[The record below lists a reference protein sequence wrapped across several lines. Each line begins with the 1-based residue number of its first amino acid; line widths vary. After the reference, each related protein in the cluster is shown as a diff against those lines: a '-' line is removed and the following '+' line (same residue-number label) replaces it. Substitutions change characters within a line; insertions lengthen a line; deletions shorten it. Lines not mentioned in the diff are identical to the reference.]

1 MENFL
6 LFGLLICGVTLLLL
20 LSAILWAGMRSR
32 MWPQVLGKVLRTEI
46 YEPSENRYVPLI
58 EYSYEVEGNN
68 FISKSYDFNLFTT
81 KEKRVVEGILDTLRG
96 KETISVYYHPWF
108 PKVSVIVP
116 GVKKTKPVLII
127 ILIAVIIIAFSIYQ
141 LRIIT

>member
-6 LFGLLICGVTLLLL
+6 FFGLLICGVTLLLL
-20 LSAILWAGMRSR
+20 LSAILWAAMRSR
-32 MWPQVLGKVLRTEI
+32 LWPQVLGKVLRTEI
-46 YEPSENRYVPLI
+46 YEPSKNRYVPLI
-58 EYSYEVEGNN
+58 EYSYVVEGNN

-81 KEKRVVEGILDTLRG
+81 KERRVVEGILDTIRG

-116 GVKKTKPVLII
+116 GMKKTMPVLII
-127 ILIAVIIIAFSIYQ
+127 ILIAVIIIAFSIYK

>member
-32 MWPQVLGKVLRTEI
+32 MWPQALGNVLRTEI
-46 YEPSENRYVPLI
+46 YEPSKNRYVPLI
-58 EYSYEVEGNN
+58 EYSYEVEGIN
-68 FISKSYDFNLFTT
+68 FISKSYDFNLFTA
-81 KEKRVVEGILDTLRG
+81 KERQVVEGILDTVRG
-96 KETISVYYHPWF
+96 KETITVYYHPWF
-108 PKVSVIVP
+108 PKISVIVP
-116 GVKKTKPVLII
+116 GMKKIKPFLCI
-127 ILIAVIIIAFSIYQ
+127 ILIAVTIIAFCIYQ